1 MASWADLIGP
11 AVQTAG
17 GWYAQSQEKA
27 DDQKRS
33 QDVMNDPGY
42 KQAGQLQSQLLT
54 QASGN
59 PDEMA
64 AKRFQAQQGLMAPVY
79 DKGQNDLMRD
89 LFRKGMLG
97 LATSEGADAQGN
109 TWTVA
114 PGQQVNPMMAAFQS
128 AKMANQSKAAYDAMR
143 EGQQFQ
149 TNAISNASNL
159 GAQRKT
165 ANDTVRAAAPQ
176 ISKSAGRADLFK
188 GIGGMLTNPAVTG
201 AIGKLFSGGFGGG
214 GAAAAE
220 ATGQNLYG
228 LDNWDRMGDLSAF
241 GLGGGGMM
249 NIAPLPSFDIGT
261 DNWDLMGNLGS
272 YGFGGWDGGW
282 STGDNWS
289 F

>member
-17 GWYAQSQEKA
+17 GWYASQQAKD

-33 QDVMNDPGY
+33 QDVMNDPGF
-42 KQAGQLQSQLLT
+42 KQAGQLQSQMLT
-54 QASGN
+54 QATGN
-59 PDEMA
+59 PDQMA
-64 AKRFQAQQGLMAPVY
+64 AQRFNAQQGLMAPVY

-149 TNAISNASNL
+149 MNAINNASNL
-159 GAQRKT
+159 GQQRMA
-165 ANDTVRAAAPQ
+165 ANNAVRAAAPQ
-176 ISKSAGRADLFK
+176 VSKAFGMGDLFK
-188 GIGGMLTNPAVTG
+188 GIGGMLTNPSVTG
-201 AIGKLFSGGFGGG
+201 ALGKLFSGGGAGG
-214 GAAAAE
+214 GAPAGMPAP
-220 ATGQNLYG
+220 GG

-241 GLGGGGMM
+241 GLGGSPAMSYDFGPM
-249 NIAPLPSFDIGT
+249 NFSGS
-261 DNWDLMGNLGS
+261 DNWDLMGDLSS
-272 YGFGGWDGGW
+272 YGLGDFSGGW